1 MRPTQ
6 DQLDKLGELLYQQP
20 SLSTKELAQLTGIDE
35 EIVKRFQ
42 RLTKLVNMD
51 LSQLPT
57 QKESKKKKNRNY
69 YWGEI

>member
-20 SLSTKELAQLTGIDE
+20 SLSDKELAQLTGIDE

-42 RLTKLVNMD
+42 RLTTLVNMD
-51 LSQLPT
+51 LSQLPP
-57 QKESKKKKNRNY
+57 QKESKKKKNRNF
-69 YWGEI
+69 YWGEM

>member
-20 SLSTKELAQLTGIDE
+20 SLSDKELAQLTGIDV

-42 RLTKLVNMD
+42 RLTTLVNMD
-51 LSQLPT
+51 LSQLPP
-57 QKESKKKKNRNY
+57 QKESKKKKNRNF
-69 YWGEI
+69 YWGEM

>member
-20 SLSTKELAQLTGIDE
+20 SLSAKELAQLTGIDV

-42 RLTKLVNMD
+42 RLTTLVNMD
-51 LSQLPT
+51 LSQLPP
-57 QKESKKKKNRNY
+57 QKESKRKKNRNY

>member
-20 SLSTKELAQLTGIDE
+20 SLSDKELAQLTGIDV

-57 QKESKKKKNRNY
+57 QKESKKKKNRNF
-69 YWGEI
+69 YWGEM

>member
-42 RLTKLVNMD
+42 CLTTLV
-51 LSQLPT
+51 LEFKS
-57 QKESKKKKNRNY
+57 S
-69 YWGEI
+69 

>member
-20 SLSTKELAQLTGIDE
+20 SLSAKELAQLTGIDE

-42 RLTKLVNMD
+42 RLTTLVNMD
-51 LSQLPT
+51 LSQLPP
-57 QKESKKKKNRNY
+57 QKESKMKKNRNY